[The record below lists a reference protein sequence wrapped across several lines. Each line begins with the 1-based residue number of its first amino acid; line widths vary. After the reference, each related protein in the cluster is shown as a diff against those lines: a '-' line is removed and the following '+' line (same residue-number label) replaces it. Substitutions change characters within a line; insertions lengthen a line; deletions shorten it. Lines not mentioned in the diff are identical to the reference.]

1 MKRMGMMEK
10 FSALGSREVNRALLW
25 DQDLSQ
31 FDWQECRVL
40 VVQRV
45 IERGRPEDFCAAF
58 HLYGSIEGFRRIAK
72 EVPYL
77 SPIDMNFVCVYF
89 HLQKE
94 ELKCYSLQQSRAQ
107 RFNC

>member
-1 MKRMGMMEK
+1 MQANGMMEK
-10 FSALGSREVNRALLW
+10 FAALGSDRINTALLW
-25 DQDLSQ
+25 DQDLSR
-31 FDWQECRVL
+31 FDWWEGRRL

-58 HLYGSIEGFRRIAK
+58 RLYGGIEGFRDIAK

-94 ELKCYSLQQSRAQ
+94 ELKCYTLQQSRAQ
-107 RFNC
+107 RFSS